1 MAEQDKIILMSID
14 SEEFRQIIR
23 DTVSEVLAEH
33 QRNRNRKLA
42 VSRNEARKLLGIG
55 YKKLNRLILDGHIRI
70 TEDGRIPYSSI
81 EEYLKKEIEI

>member
-55 YKKLNRLILDGHIRI
+55 YKKLNRLILDGYIRI